1 MNRVTQGG
9 NGVTKGWNPLTHRG
23 EDIGF
28 HSKPESDNNI
38 LAHSDGVV
46 VSIVSNYNKTDKFG
60 NSYGNYIK
68 IQHNNGYYTL
78 YAHLKYGSLKVKKGS
93 KVKKGQ
99 VIAVMG
105 ETGHCRGRHL
115 HFEVRNTWDIR
126 IDPTPYLNTDL
137 PNNSSAI
144 TYQVYDNVKKK
155 WWANIK
161 VGGTGTN
168 PNDYAGYIGHSIGGL
183 YIDKLT
189 YRVHDKKKKQWLPY
203 VTGRKDYAG
212 NLGNAIDGVQIK
224 NATYRVHIKNGGW
237 LSWISKVDNT
247 SMGYA
252 GIYGKEIDAI
262 QIK

>member
-1 MNRVTQGG
+1 MNRVTQGE
-9 NGVTKGWNPLTHRG
+9 NGITVKFNILTHRG
-23 EDIGF
+23 VDIGF
-28 HSKPESDNNI
+28 RRSPESDNNI

-46 VSIVSNYNKTDKFG
+46 VGIVSNYNKTDKFG

-68 IQHNNGYYTL
+68 IKHGNGYYTL

-126 IDPTPYLNTDL
+126 INPTPYLNADL
-137 PNNSSAI
+137 PNNKSESI
-144 TYQVYDNVKKK
+144 IKYQVYDNKKKK
-155 WWANIK
+155 WLPNVKIS
-161 VGGTGTN
+161 T
-168 PNDYAGYIGHSIGGL
+168 NDYAGNFGHAISAIL
-183 YIDKLT
+183 IDNLT
-189 YRVHDKKKKQWLPY
+189 YRVHDKKKNKWLPW

-212 NLGNAIDGVQIK
+212 NLGNSIDGVQIK
-224 NATYRVHIKNGGW
+224 NATYRVHIKNGKW
-237 LSWISKVDNT
+237 LSWINKVDN
-247 SMGYA
+247 SDMGYA
-252 GIYGKEIDAI
+252 GIYNKEIDAI